1 MKRLS
6 LGVLG
11 LLLLAGCQSET
22 FEERV
27 ARLRQGYTISAS
39 SFVVKQTPP
48 PVAPG
53 VAEGNA
59 ATEGEPVAESA
70 TEVPEGE
77 ALAAEEGTTEAAA
90 EAAAPA
96 GEATEATEGVEGIMV
111 EDLIPVEQDVLLD
124 LVVRNDNVRGSLPGL
139 TLDVTQVDAAGT
151 EKAHWRAWIDTSGI
165 ERGPGEQLTH
175 ELEDVEFAEGDTF
188 QVEVRNSVP
197 PGERGEYQE
206 FTPQE

>member
-11 LLLLAGCQSET
+11 LLLFAGCQSET

-27 ARLRQGYTISAS
+27 ARLRQGYTVGS
-39 SFVVKQTPP
+39 SGFVVKQTPP
-48 PVAPG
+48 PAAPG
-53 VAEGNA
+53 AAEGEA
-59 ATEGEPVAESA
+59 MPTGPATEGEA
-70 TEVPEGE
+70 TAPD
-77 ALAAEEGTTEAAA
+77 EEGVTAEEAAA
-90 EAAAPA
+90 ETAAPA
-96 GEATEATEGVEGIMV
+96 GEGAEGADDITV
-111 EDLIPVEQDVLLD
+111 EDLMPAKQDVLLD
-124 LVVRNDNVRGSLPGL
+124 LLVRNENVRGSLPGL
-139 TLDVTQVDAAGT
+139 TLDITQVDAAGN

-197 PGERGEYQE
+197 PGERGEYRE
-206 FTPQE
+206 FAAEE

>member
-27 ARLRQGYTISAS
+27 TRLRQGYTISSS
-39 SFVVKQTPP
+39 SFAVKPPPP

-53 VAEGNA
+53 VAEGDA
-59 ATEGEPVAESA
+59 ATEGEPAA
-70 TEVPEGE
+70 EGE
-77 ALAAEEGTTEAAA
+77 AATPEEEGLTAEEGAPEAAA
-90 EAAAPA
+90 EAAGAA
-96 GEATEATEGVEGIMV
+96 GEAAEGEDGILV
-111 EDLIPVEQDVLLD
+111 EDLIPVKQDVLLD

-139 TLDVTQVDAAGT
+139 TLDVTQVDAAGN
-151 EKAHWRAWIDTSGI
+151 EKADWRAWIDTSGI
-165 ERGPGEQLTH
+165 QRGPGSQLTH
-175 ELEDVEFAEGDTF
+175 ELTDVEFAEGDTF
-188 QVEVRNSVP
+188 RVEVRNPVP

-206 FTPQE
+206 FTPQG

>member
-27 ARLRQGYTISAS
+27 TRLRQGYTISSS

-53 VAEGNA
+53 VAEGDA
-59 ATEGEPVAESA
+59 ATEGEP
-70 TEVPEGE
+70 
-77 ALAAEEGTTEAAA
+77 AAEG

-96 GEATEATEGVEGIMV
+96 GEGMAAEEGAPEAAAAAAPAGEAAEGEDGILV
-111 EDLIPVEQDVLLD
+111 EDLIPVKQDVLLD

-139 TLDVTQVDAAGT
+139 TLDVTQVDAAGN

-188 QVEVRNSVP
+188 QVEVRGSIP
-197 PGERGEYQE
+197 PEERADYRELT
-206 FTPQE
+206 TPED

>member
-59 ATEGEPVAESA
+59 ATE
-70 TEVPEGE
+70 VPEGE
-77 ALAAEEGTTEAAA
+77 AMAAEEGATEAAA

-96 GEATEATEGVEGIMV
+96 GEPTEGVEGIMI
-111 EDLIPVEQDVLLD
+111 EDLMPVEQDVLLD

-197 PGERGEYQE
+197 PGERGEYRE
-206 FTPQE
+206 FAAEE

>member
-27 ARLRQGYTISAS
+27 TRLRQGYTISSS

-48 PVAPG
+48 PVTPG
-53 VAEGNA
+53 VAEGDA
-59 ATEGEPVAESA
+59 ATEGDPAAEGEA
-70 TEVPEGE
+70 AAPEGE
-77 ALAAEEGTTEAAA
+77 GMAAEEGVPEAAA
-90 EAAAPA
+90 EAAQ
-96 GEATEATEGVEGIMV
+96 GEDGILV
-111 EDLIPVEQDVLLD
+111 EDLMPVKQDVLLD

-139 TLDVTQVDAAGT
+139 TLDVTQVDAAGN
-151 EKAHWRAWIDTSGI
+151 EKQHWRAWIDTSGI

-188 QVEVRNSVP
+188 QVEVRSSVP
-197 PGERGEYQE
+197 PEERADYRELTTSE
-206 FTPQE
+206 D

>member
-6 LGVLG
+6 LGVLS

-27 ARLRQGYTISAS
+27 ARLRQGYSISS
-39 SFVVKQTPP
+39 SGFVIKQTPP

-53 VAEGNA
+53 VTEGDA
-59 ATEGEPVAESA
+59 AMEGEPAA
-70 TEVPEGE
+70 EGE
-77 ALAAEEGTTEAAA
+77 AAAPEAEAMAVEEGAPEAGA

-96 GEATEATEGVEGIMV
+96 GEATEGEDGIMV
-111 EDLIPVEQDVLLD
+111 EDLVPVKQDVLLD
-124 LVVRNDNVRGSLPGL
+124 LLVRNENVRGSLPGL
-139 TLDVTQVDAAGT
+139 TLDITQIDAAGN

-165 ERGPGEQLTH
+165 QRGPGEQLIH
-175 ELEDVEFAEGDTF
+175 ELEDVEFEEGDTF
-188 QVEVRNSVP
+188 EVELRTPVP

-206 FTPQE
+206 FTPQ